1 MFNTKPF
8 ARFAHREGIADEA
21 LCDAVERA
29 GRGLVDA
36 DLSGGVIKQRIAR
49 PSQGRSG
56 GVRVMVLYRRGER
69 SFFVHGFAKSDRGNL
84 RRRELGA
91 LRSLADKML
100 GLDGPD
106 LEAM

>member
-1 MFNTKPF
+1 M
-8 ARFAHREGIADEA
+8 
-21 LCDAVERA
+21 ERA

-36 DLSGGVIKQRIAR
+36 DMGGGVIKQRIAR
-49 PSQGRSG
+49 PGQGRSG
-56 GVRVMVLYRRGER
+56 GFRVMVLYRRGER
-69 SFFVHGFAKSDRGNL
+69 SFFVHGFVKIDRDNL

-91 LRSLADKML
+91 LRSLSDKML